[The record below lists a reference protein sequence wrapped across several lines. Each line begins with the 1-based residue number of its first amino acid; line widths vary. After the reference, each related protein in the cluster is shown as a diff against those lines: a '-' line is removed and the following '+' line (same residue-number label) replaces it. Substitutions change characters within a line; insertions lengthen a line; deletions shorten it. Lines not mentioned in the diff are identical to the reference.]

1 MCSETAV
8 VFLEKKTPM
17 KILLCEEPRTIALVS
32 ETHALTFRLASS
44 SLDDPKKS
52 PSVEV
57 QLEPNSNFQHN
68 RKYKVLI
75 HRDIHGCLGLIT
87 IEQQVYLALITGA
100 STNVARPVPYE
111 SVDKIFAVDF
121 VSLGSNEWDYVNL
134 DYGGMAVQ
142 TQEPDEYDPAAQRTV
157 HPCFEIKKLLSNG
170 SFYFSNDFD
179 LTSTLQNRGIDAT
192 KFDKAAHDAE
202 KADNITR
209 VNLQHYEQQYMWN
222 SFLMNE
228 LLKFRANLDEDA
240 MEIIDHNRFLTT
252 VIRGFAKTVRL
263 NSRGDTISIISKQSW
278 KRAGTR
284 FNARGIDDDGH
295 VANFVESDFIFNNVS
310 LRLVFSFTQIRGS
323 VPAFWEQDSTLI
335 NPKITITRSR
345 EATQPAFNK
354 HFDEV
359 CEKYGVCHIVNLLSK
374 TKTQEVNVLRCYKEL
389 LDRSPHKSE
398 LSYSHFD
405 FHAETKQ
412 LSGGFAGATKILPL
426 LYDSLESFGWYDFDV
441 QEAEAV
447 TRQNGV
453 FRVNCLDCLDRTNLV
468 EQVVC
473 QRVLSHILRSQMPAG
488 GKSPREKQLIEELTL
503 KHNALWADNG
513 DAISQ
518 IYTGTNALKSS
529 FSRSGKMNFAGA
541 LSDVTKSVSRMYQNT
556 FVDSKKQL
564 TIDLLL
570 GKDAKN
576 GKAVK
581 IFDPI
586 YEFVHDKLHENALA
600 FTTYKNI
607 NMFVGTFNVSAT
619 SHPIKESLEDWLF
632 PASNDKYAA
641 PELYAIGLQELIE
654 LNAGSFLT
662 SDSSKPAQWGE
673 FLNKQLNSKGEDYY
687 LLRTEAIAS
696 MSVYLFVRRDQM
708 QHVTQVSGSSK
719 KTGLGGMTANKGA
732 CAVRFEFGSTSFAL
746 VTSHLAAGVNATIE
760 RYNDY
765 TLIMQGLTFTR
776 NYTIGDH
783 DNIIWFGDLN
793 YRVELPN
800 DRCRY
805 LIESGAFDELNDADQ
820 LRAEMEKGGAFS
832 ELQESPLLFYPT
844 YKYDKGTSNYDTS
857 EKQRVPSWTDRI
869 LYRSV
874 NKDGL
879 KALNYGSVMDIF
891 VSDHKPVF
899 STFKVNI
906 KVVNKAK
913 KLKLAED
920 YYNAYKKEYGSSL
933 SLIEFDNESSP
944 GSTANSTFTSKTLS
958 EMNIL
963 EDEYSPSKPPARGP
977 KPRAVNT
984 LPKRV
989 PPPPVSRKAVS
1000 QNQGSELSDRLK
1012 ARHEI
1017 STPPPPPPSRNSAP
1031 PSRNHNLGFSAAPL
1045 VPSGSQPSTPRSMS
1059 PSVTNT
1065 AASSP
1070 TKPATSESRPPVKPS
1085 KPKALSTNKV
1095 EQLPQQKSSEAR
1107 APPPPPPRANTNG
1120 SSSKG
1125 NMMDWKPL
1133 VPQ

>member
-1 MCSETAV
+1 
-8 VFLEKKTPM
+8 M
-17 KILLCEEPRTIALVS
+17 KVLLCEEPRIIALVS
-32 ETHALTFRLASS
+32 ETHALTFRLLSS
-44 SLDDPKKS
+44 NLDDPKKS

-57 QLEPNSNFQHN
+57 QLEPTSNFQHN

-87 IEQQVYLALITGA
+87 IDQQVYLALITGA

-111 SVDKIFAVDF
+111 SVDKIYAVDF

-134 DYGGMAVQ
+134 DSGGMPIQ
-142 TQEPDEYDPAAQRTV
+142 TQEPDEYDPSSGGSRVV

-179 LTSTLQNRGIDAT
+179 LTSTLQNRGIDSA
-192 KFDKAAHDAE
+192 KFDKAARDSE
-202 KADNITR
+202 KADSITR
-209 VNLQHYEQQYMWN
+209 VNLQHYEEQYMWN
-222 SFLMNE
+222 SFLMKE
-228 LLKFRANLDEDA
+228 LLKFRANLDDLA
-240 MEIIDHNRFLTT
+240 MEVIDKNRFLTT

-310 LRLVFSFTQIRGS
+310 SRSVFSFTQIRGS

-374 TKTQEVNVLRCYKEL
+374 TKTQEVNVSRCYKEL
-389 LDRSPHKSE
+389 LDKSPHRSE

-412 LSGGFAGATKILPL
+412 SSGGFAGATKILPL
-426 LYDSLESFGWYDFDV
+426 LYESLESFGWYDFDI
-441 QEAEAV
+441 QENEVV
-447 TRQNGV
+447 TRQDGV

-473 QRVLSHILRSQMPAG
+473 QRIMSHILKNQMPG
-488 GKSPREKQLIEELTL
+488 NGKSPREKQLIEELTL

-556 FVDSKKQL
+556 FVDSKKQSVMD
-564 TIDLLL
+564 TLL

-586 YEFVHDKLHENALA
+586 YESVHEKLQQNSSA

-607 NMFVGTFNVSAT
+607 NMFVGTFNVSAA
-619 SHPIKESLEDWLF
+619 SHPIRESLEEWLF
-632 PASNDKYAA
+632 PSANSKIPA
-641 PELYAIGLQELIE
+641 PEIYAIGLQELIE

-662 SDSSKPAQWGE
+662 SDSSKPAAWGE
-673 FLNKQLNSKGEDYY
+673 FLAKQLSSKGEDYY

-696 MSVYLFVRRDQM
+696 MSMYLFVRRDQV
-708 QHVTQVSGSSK
+708 QQVTQVSGSSK

-746 VTSHLAAGVNATIE
+746 ITSHLAAGVTATVE

-765 TLIMQGLTFTR
+765 MSIMQGLTFTR

-805 LIESGAFDELNDADQ
+805 LVETGSFDELTDADQ
-820 LRAEMEKGGAFS
+820 LQAEMAKGGAFS
-832 ELQESPLLFYPT
+832 ELRESPLRFYPT
-844 YKYDKGTSNYDTS
+844 YKFDKGTSNYDTS
-857 EKQRVPSWTDRI
+857 EKQRVPSWTDRV
-869 LYRSV
+869 LFRSI
-874 NKDGL
+874 NKDGM

-906 KVVNKAK
+906 KFVNKAK
-913 KLKLAED
+913 KNKLTEE
-920 YYNAYKKEYGSSL
+920 YYNAYKKEFGSSS
-933 SLIEFDNESSP
+933 SLIEFGNSDSSSP
-944 GSTANSTFTSKTLS
+944 GTTASSTFTSDTLS
-958 EMNIL
+958 DMNIL
-963 EDEYSPSKPPARGP
+963 DDDYSSGKPPVRGP
-977 KPRAVNT
+977 KPRAVDT
-984 LPKRV
+984 LPRRV
-989 PPPPVSRKAVS
+989 PPPHVSRKTVS
-1000 QNQGSELSDRLK
+1000 HDRDEK
-1012 ARHEI
+1012 PARETPSKVRPNV

-1031 PSRNHNLGFSAAPL
+1031 PSRSSHHNLAFSAAPL

-1059 PSVTNT
+1059 PSVSNT

-1070 TKPATSESRPPVKPS
+1070 ARSASDMKPVKPS

-1095 EQLPQQKSSEAR
+1095 EQVSQQKPAGGR
-1107 APPPPPPRANTNG
+1107 APPPPPPRAGSSNG
-1120 SSSKG
+1120 SSQRGK
-1125 NMMDWKPL
+1125 MTDWKPL